1 MPFVWPQRA
10 HTSRVVLVIGLIV
23 GLLVGLSGSASAVDT
38 ATPTLTSFSL
48 SGAQAS
54 PGSLIT
60 LSYAADDDSG
70 ELRDVIFQFTSPLG
84 GQQQIRADGVLPL
97 AGTIEQRVPDSW
109 PNGTYKLSYVVLYD
123 AAGNGITYYRD
134 GGTSKNPSGATGPT
148 SHTFNFST
156 ADFAVATVPDAPT
169 KVTASASNQR
179 AVVSWNP
186 SVNNGAAV
194 TGYTVTAQPGGATAA
209 TSGATSAAV
218 TGLDNGTSYTFT
230 VTATN
235 RVGTSSAS
243 TASTPVTPTPQVPG
257 APGEVSASPGDAQ
270 ASLSWTAPSNDGG
283 SPVTSYT
290 VTANPGGA
298 TATTT
303 GATSA
308 IVSGLKN
315 GTAYTFTV
323 IATNAAGISVASSPS
338 KAVTP
343 RGVPTTPGGVTAVSG
358 NHSAQLAWTAA
369 QANGSPLTSYRIT
382 TTPGGQT
389 VTVDGTA
396 TTAAVTGLTNATP
409 YTFTVTAIN
418 AVGEGPASAASNT
431 VTPSDPTKPTVTITA
446 GPSSVT
452 SSTSAQFTFTAS
464 DSTDETSSLTY
475 VCSLDS
481 GAYDACTSP
490 RFYSGLASTAH
501 TFAVKA
507 IDPSGNQSTSVTEA
521 WRVDTTAPAVTLSSP
536 ASAFSLS
543 TTLTTTWSAKDTGAG
558 VANADVRWQRAS
570 SSGSFS
576 SWTYPSTWQK
586 TTTANVKLTSA
597 ARGYTYCFSA
607 RARDKAGNQ
616 SAWSAP
622 RCTAVVMDDRSL
634 TASTG
639 WSRTTG
645 SAYYAGTATV
655 TSKAK
660 VTLTRAVV
668 QTKHIALI
676 ATRCPSCGSVAVY
689 WNGSLL
695 KTISLHATTTQRQ
708 AVLDVTNFTSV
719 KSGKLT
725 LRTQNTASVQIDGIG
740 LSRM

>member
-1 MPFVWPQRA
+1 
-10 HTSRVVLVIGLIV
+10 
-23 GLLVGLSGSASAVDT
+23 
-38 ATPTLTSFSL
+38 
-48 SGAQAS
+48 
-54 PGSLIT
+54 
-60 LSYAADDDSG
+60 
-70 ELRDVIFQFTSPLG
+70 
-84 GQQQIRADGVLPL
+84 
-97 AGTIEQRVPDSW
+97 
-109 PNGTYKLSYVVLYD
+109 
-123 AAGNGITYYRD
+123 ITYYRD

-148 SHTFNFST
+148 SHSFNFST
-156 ADFAVATVPDAPT
+156 ADFTVATAPDAPT

-179 AVVSWNP
+179 AVVSWNA

-194 TGYTVTAQPGGATAA
+194 TGYTVTAQPGGATVT
-209 TSGATSAAV
+209 TSGATSATFAA
-218 TGLDNGTSYTFT
+218 LDNGTSYTFT

-235 RVGTSSAS
+235 RVGTSSTS
-243 TASTPVTPTPQVPG
+243 TASAPVTPTPQAPG
-257 APGEVSASPGDAQ
+257 APSDVSASPGDTQ

-308 IVSGLKN
+308 IVPGLKN

-323 IATNAAGISVASSPS
+323 TATNAAGISAASSPS

-343 RGVPTTPGGVTAVSG
+343 RGVPTAPGGVTAVSG

-369 QANGSPLTSYRIT
+369 QANGSALTSYRIT
-382 TTPGGQT
+382 ASPGGQT
-389 VTVDGTA
+389 VTVDGTV

-418 AVGEGPASAASNT
+418 AVGEGPVSAASNT
-431 VTPSDPTKPTVTITA
+431 VTPSDPAKPTVTITA
-446 GPSSVT
+446 APTPVT

-475 VCSLDS
+475 LCSLDAGPYS
-481 GAYDACTSP
+481 ACTSP
-490 RFYSGLASTAH
+490 RSYSGLAPTTH

-507 IDPSGNQSTSVTEA
+507 IDPSGNQSTPATNS
-521 WRVDTTAPAVTLSSP
+521 WRVDTTAPAITLSSP
-536 ASAFSLS
+536 ASAFSLT
-543 TTLTTTWSAKDTGAG
+543 TTLTATWSAKDTGAG
-558 VANADVRWQRAS
+558 VATADVRWQRAS
-570 SSGSFS
+570 SNGSFS
-576 SWTYPSTWQK
+576 SWTYPSAWQK

-597 ARGYTYCFSA
+597 TRGYTYCFSA

-616 SAWSAP
+616 SAWSTP

-639 WSRTTG
+639 WSRTTS

-660 VTLTRAVV
+660 VTLTREVV

-676 ATRCPSCGSVAVY
+676 ATRCSSCGSVAVY
-689 WNGSLL
+689 WNGTLL
-695 KTISLHATTTQRQ
+695 KTISLRATTTQRQ
-708 AVLDVTNFTSV
+708 AVLDVATFASV

-740 LSRM
+740 LSRL